1 MAERSRNPYLLSFED
16 LVVLASTPKPE
27 GALAERLNAL
37 LNTPFVKT
45 ERTPTDIQPYRPTVT
60 GLGPILRVGQW
71 NIERGL
77 NFDLIRAALA
87 DPGKFLQ
94 MVKTDDRISHHQ
106 EEVIESQLAT
116 LHGADVLVLNEV
128 DWGMKRT
135 EYRNVARELA
145 AALHM
150 NYAYGVEFVEVDPLF
165 DLDTE
170 QIHLTDAQQD
180 QRLEQDLQV
189 DRQRYHGLHGTAIL
203 SRYPIEHA
211 RIFRLPVCYDWYER
225 EYKAIS
231 KLEQGRRWSA
241 HKLFRERVARE

>member
-1 MAERSRNPYLLSFED
+1 MA
-16 LVVLASTPKPE
+16 
-27 GALAERLNAL
+27 
-37 LNTPFVKT
+37 
-45 ERTPTDIQPYRPTVT
+45 RT
-60 GLGPILRVGQW
+60 
-71 NIERGL
+71 
-77 NFDLIRAALA
+77 A
-87 DPGKFLQ
+87 
-94 MVKTDDRISHHQ
+94 DRISHHR

-135 EYRNVARELA
+135 EYRNVAEELA

-165 DLDTE
+165 DLDTV

-189 DRQRYHGLHGTAIL
+189 DRERYHGLHGTAIR

-211 RIFRLPVCYDWYER
+211 RILRLPVCYDWYER

-241 HKLFRERVARE
+241 HKLFRERIARELIGSRLEPLIPEIDILWITAGLGCDGDTIAITAATQPSIEDIVRGAIRLHSCRAFQHS